1 MSKFT
6 CGNWHLDPL
15 TGEVHANGSRIAK
28 VYGATAF
35 NHEQNASGCQA
46 NARLILNAPEMYELL
61 KLFAYPEEPCTAR
74 TLEVSNKV
82 WKLLRNIDGEE
93 TEA

>member
-1 MSKFT
+1 MSEFT
-6 CGNWHLDPL
+6 KGKWQATHGGFVKSVGNK
-15 TGEVHANGSRIAK
+15 TICEVWPCDTFDEAK
-28 VYGATAF
+28 
-35 NHEQNASGCQA
+35 A
-46 NARLILNAPEMYELL
+46 NARLIAEAPEMYELL

-93 TEA
+93 TEDE